1 MNTPGLSANPG
12 QKDVQGPME
21 MVWEIRGLNLDHTEE
36 EPFPSTQIIHIKE
49 QKRGLLYKTGQT
61 QTERAL
67 LRSRAVSGQIVS
79 DFNGGREMSGQ
90 EAAFPDIGHSWGQ
103 YCAASTQTGQHMDT
117 QSNNQTIPSITCFLS
132 NKRKIKMEKN
142 DDDEIAEQL
151 EKKDQIVQNQDMFS
165 SISKDLG
172 KPIIVHGLPPAT
184 MVQLQPVSVS
194 DVVKSSTLS
203 QIPFPLKIQ
212 SLAGPSNKLQS
223 KDVPL
228 TVLPSEAGMP
238 ERPFSTNRSG
248 QVKRPMNAFMVWSRI
263 HRPAMAKAN
272 PLATNSEI
280 SVQLGLEWSKLS
292 EEQKKPY
299 FEEAQKIKEK
309 HSKEFPDWVY
319 QPRIGKRKCY
329 PYNVSSELFCPSS
342 KSSPVCSLSSSVY
355 TVTMPPS
362 DLANVIGDFSTY
374 PYSTQGLE
382 PYTENCTKETVRS
395 SPLPVQPTSTISEP
409 EQAVSPPIQESEPTL
424 LADNNTTASQT
435 QTTALSTYSIP
446 DLHHTNE
453 FGSMPSCNRS
463 GCIPPTQSLPHG
475 YQAPHFM
482 PCLFGAPMPYS
493 FHHPYFMH
501 RPQFMPSST
510 CPFILPPFPLGV
522 FYPTLQEGMN
532 YDDNCQKQEG
542 LFSGCDGLC
551 PVPGR
556 SDECGQS
563 MASYDCNQ
571 MEYDSP
577 YHESDEYL
585 PVIQQVDPE
594 DIQSVFSPSTSQLS
608 LIEQVNVTDVDD
620 EEVIKIFGNL

>member
-1 MNTPGLSANPG
+1 MP
-12 QKDVQGPME
+12 
-21 MVWEIRGLNLDHTEE
+21 
-36 EPFPSTQIIHIKE
+36 
-49 QKRGLLYKTGQT
+49 
-61 QTERAL
+61 
-67 LRSRAVSGQIVS
+67 
-79 DFNGGREMSGQ
+79 
-90 EAAFPDIGHSWGQ
+90 
-103 YCAASTQTGQHMDT
+103 
-117 QSNNQTIPSITCFLS
+117 IT
-132 NKRKIKMEKN
+132 
-142 DDDEIAEQL
+142 
-151 EKKDQIVQNQDMFS
+151 
-165 SISKDLG
+165 
-172 KPIIVHGLPPAT
+172 
-184 MVQLQPVSVS
+184 
-194 DVVKSSTLS
+194 
-203 QIPFPLKIQ
+203 
-212 SLAGPSNKLQS
+212 
-223 KDVPL
+223 
-228 TVLPSEAGMP
+228 
-238 ERPFSTNRSG
+238 
-248 QVKRPMNAFMVWSRI
+248 
-263 HRPAMAKAN
+263 
-272 PLATNSEI
+272 
-280 SVQLGLEWSKLS
+280 
-292 EEQKKPY
+292 
-299 FEEAQKIKEK
+299 
-309 HSKEFPDWVY
+309 
-319 QPRIGKRKCY
+319 
-329 PYNVSSELFCPSS
+329 
-342 KSSPVCSLSSSVY
+342 
-355 TVTMPPS
+355 
-362 DLANVIGDFSTY
+362 
-374 PYSTQGLE
+374 GLE

-409 EQAVSPPIQESEPTL
+409 EQAVSPPIQDSESSL
-424 LADNNTTASQT
+424 LADNKTTASQT

-453 FGSMPSCNRS
+453 FGSIPSCNRS

-482 PCLFGAPMPYS
+482 PCLLGAPMPYS

-501 RPQFMPSST
+501 RPQFMPSSLQCRYAKQACNNQYCCFIPHST

-532 YDDNCQKQEG
+532 YDDHCQKQEA